1 MRSDATSS
9 NLHQPEAD
17 TLIYTE
23 LSSVAQ
29 DYYTLPH
36 TTLLDGPY
44 QISTLLLNSFIKK
57 YSVAL
62 LDGRHLSQ
70 LEGLLNPCLGEARPL
85 LWSRASSPKAAN
97 DFFSLLFKDI

>member
-44 QISTLLLNSFIKK
+44 QTSTLLLNSFIKD
-57 YSVAL
+57 SMEAL
-62 LDGRHLSQ
+62 LDGRHFSQ
-70 LEGLLNPCLGEARPL
+70 
-85 LWSRASSPKAAN
+85 
-97 DFFSLLFKDI
+97 

>member
-1 MRSDATSS
+1 M
-9 NLHQPEAD
+9 LLPVIY

-29 DYYTLPH
+29 DHYTLPH
-36 TTLLDGPY
+36 TTLLD
-44 QISTLLLNSFIKK
+44 TLLLNKFIKK

-85 LWSRASSPKAAN
+85 LWSCASSPKAAN
-97 DFFSLLFKDI
+97 DFFSLLLKDI